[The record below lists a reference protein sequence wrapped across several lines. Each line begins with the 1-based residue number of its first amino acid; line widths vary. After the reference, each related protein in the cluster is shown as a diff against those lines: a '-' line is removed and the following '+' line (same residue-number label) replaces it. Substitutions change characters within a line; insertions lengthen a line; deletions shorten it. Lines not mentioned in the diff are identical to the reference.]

1 MNNVIQ
7 DLVDK
12 AKAAVKREMGQ
23 SIVPE
28 VYSDAMF
35 QDIFAS
41 AIIDVC
47 LEEAYAIGDNLFD
60 NDDMHGAN
68 VAYLIGNRIQSHF
81 KIHDREVP
89 TLTYEEEDFLTKIST
104 SKNFTFEAAKKFW
117 LTPPNRLK

>member
-1 MNNVIQ
+1 MNKVIK

-12 AKAAVKREMGQ
+12 AKIAAQLEMGH
-23 SIVPE
+23 SLVPE
-28 VYSDAMF
+28 AYSAVIF
-35 QDIFAS
+35 QDIFAH
-41 AIIDVC
+41 AIIDAC

-81 KIHDREVP
+81 QINNREVP

-117 LTPPNRLK
+117 LTPPKKLR